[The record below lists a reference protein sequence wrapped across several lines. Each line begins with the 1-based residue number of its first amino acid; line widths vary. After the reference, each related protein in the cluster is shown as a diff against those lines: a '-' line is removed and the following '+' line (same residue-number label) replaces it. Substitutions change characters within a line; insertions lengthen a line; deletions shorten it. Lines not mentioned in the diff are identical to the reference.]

1 VGRLREEPHFLGLS
15 DETRLRQ
22 ALAEAALIFAL
33 ALCFFRWKLGQ
44 WNGFLDFDGHYHLRV
59 AHWIAHYGLWTDI
72 PWLPFTVL
80 GERGPDHHWLWHV
93 MLLPLTLI
101 DDPAQALAWGAAL
114 NGAATAAVLAF
125 VMRRLGVPAAPL
137 FALLAIAAGASMP
150 YRLMML
156 RAQNIAIVFMVLSV
170 WAMARGRY
178 KTLAAL
184 AFLFLQSY
192 HAAVILGPMALIG
205 CGVRSI
211 AERRLV
217 VAPLVAVAGGMTLA
231 LVLSPWFPRNIEY
244 LMFHVLFKP
253 AAPVYG
259 AQLSSLIGT
268 EWYPPGWKNIWLQCW
283 PAHLSLGAGLAALA
297 WRRYRDRAFRPP
309 VDTLLALG
317 VAVLSLA
324 LYHQAARFA
333 EYYVPFAALAAGLAA
348 RDSWVA
354 VRFAKL
360 RAAALVAWTLAAA
373 SVGVANLD
381 RIQLMPADHLAR
393 VGARL
398 NQLGKPGDVV
408 FNSSWSDFMA
418 LVWWADGFRYIN
430 GLDGHYLAYRDP
442 ARFAVWL
449 AVSAGATED
458 PAAVIE
464 PVFGARLVVVARQH
478 AKLAE
483 QLTASPRTVLQ
494 AASPEG
500 WLFEIGR

>member
-1 VGRLREEPHFLGLS
+1 
-15 DETRLRQ
+15 
-22 ALAEAALIFAL
+22 
-33 ALCFFRWKLGQ
+33 
-44 WNGFLDFDGHYHLRV
+44 
-59 AHWIAHYGLWTDI
+59 
-72 PWLPFTVL
+72 
-80 GERGPDHHWLWHV
+80 
-93 MLLPLTLI
+93 M
-101 DDPAQALAWGAAL
+101 
-114 NGAATAAVLAF
+114 
-125 VMRRLGVPAAPL
+125 
-137 FALLAIAAGASMP
+137 
-150 YRLMML
+150 
-156 RAQNIAIVFMVLSV
+156 
-170 WAMARGRY
+170 
-178 KTLAAL
+178 
-184 AFLFLQSY
+184 
-192 HAAVILGPMALIG
+192 
-205 CGVRSI
+205 
-211 AERRLV
+211 
-217 VAPLVAVAGGMTLA
+217 
-231 LVLSPWFPRNIEY
+231 
-244 LMFHVLFKP
+244 
-253 AAPVYG
+253 
-259 AQLSSLIGT
+259 
-268 EWYPPGWKNIWLQCW
+268 
-283 PAHLSLGAGLAALA
+283 
-297 WRRYRDRAFRPP
+297 
-309 VDTLLALG
+309 
-317 VAVLSLA
+317 LSLA